1 MPSGRIREFDTDY
14 ALDQALRLFWR
25 NGYEGTSLSDLTNAM
40 GITKPSLYAAFGNKE
55 ALFRLILDR
64 YVQGPAAYLHEVL
77 GEPTARGVVHRFL
90 CSALDAQTDPHTPA
104 GCLLVQGALA
114 CGDDA
119 VPIKEALIARR
130 TVAELALCQRLE
142 QAQAQGD
149 LPASADPASLARY
162 VITLSQGMAVQ
173 AAGGMSREQLL
184 QIIEMALQ
192 AWPT

>member
-1 MPSGRIREFDTDY
+1 MPSGRTREFDTDQ

-25 NGYEGTSLSDLTNAM
+25 NGYEGTSLADLTEAM

-55 ALFRLILDR
+55 ALFRQIIDR

-77 GEPTARGVVHRFL
+77 REPTARGVVERFL
-90 CSALDAQTDPHTPA
+90 SSAIDAQTDPHTPA

-114 CGDDA
+114 CGDESA
-119 VPIKEALIARR
+119 AIKDALIARR

-142 QAQAQGD
+142 QAQREGD
-149 LPASADPASLARY
+149 LPASADPAALARY
-162 VITLSQGMAVQ
+162 IITLSQGMAVQ
-173 AAGGMSREQLL
+173 AAGGVSREQLL
-184 QIIEMALQ
+184 QVVEMALR

>member
-1 MPSGRIREFDTDY
+1 MPSGRTREFDTDH

-25 NGYEGTSLSDLTNAM
+25 KGYEGTSLSDLTDAM

-55 ALFRLILDR
+55 ALFHLILDR

-77 GEPTARGVVHRFL
+77 GEPTARGVVERFL

-114 CGDDA
+114 CGDNA
-119 VPIKEALIARR
+119 ASIKAALIARR
-130 TVAELALCQRLE
+130 KVAELALSQRLE
-142 QAQAQGD
+142 QAQAEGD

-162 VITLSQGMAVQ
+162 VSTLSQGMAVQ
-173 AAGGMSREQLL
+173 AASGVDREQLL
-184 QIIEMALQ
+184 QMIETALQ